1 MFKIL
6 ENKISENVFRNV
18 TLVTKGFSLLL
29 CKNSQLV
36 VCFMPS
42 SDWPICNDAIILQ
55 ANGWSFGYV
64 LPYLRRALDGAE
76 STAQKLKT
84 YL

>member
-1 MFKIL
+1 
-6 ENKISENVFRNV
+6 
-18 TLVTKGFSLLL
+18 
-29 CKNSQLV
+29 
-36 VCFMPS
+36 MPS

-64 LPYLRRALDGAE
+64 LPYFRRALDGAE